1 MVSKLRAQRIAER
14 IREELSEMLI
24 NTITDPR
31 LQWVSVTDVRVD
43 RELAYA
49 NIFVS
54 APDGSDRKDEILE
67 GFFSAQGFIRR
78 QLAQRIDIR
87 SFPQLRFHWDPT
99 PENAERIEQL
109 IASLH
114 EEAPSP
120 EEETGEDE

>member
-1 MVSKLRAQRIAER
+1 MVSKMRAQRIAER

-54 APDGSDRKDEILE
+54 APDGTERKDEILE
-67 GFFSAQGFIRR
+67 GFYSAQGFIRR
-78 QLAQRIDIR
+78 QLAQRVDIR

-109 IASLH
+109 IASLRQ
-114 EEAPSP
+114 EPPSP
-120 EEETGEDE
+120 EEETGEDG

>member
-1 MVSKLRAQRIAER
+1 MVSKMRTQRIAER

-54 APDGSDRKDEILE
+54 APDGSERKDEILE
-67 GFFSAQGFIRR
+67 GFSSAQGFIRR
-78 QLAQRIDIR
+78 QLAQRVDIR

-114 EEAPSP
+114 QEPPSP
-120 EEETGEDE
+120 EEETGEDG